1 MGVLVLGCPVVA
13 RNQLVLRPSRRSASV
28 LLGVFA
34 LRPNRRLPVDWLVG
48 TLWPNRPPPSAAAN
62 LRTHI
67 AELRRLLRAGDGP
80 RIVTTDDG
88 YLLAA
93 EPSHVD
99 ASWFLDRVR
108 EGRNS
113 REAGDNARA
122 AALLTEALSLWRGP
136 VLEGIPVPAVVQP
149 QATLLDEERLS
160 AVEELVDVR
169 LDLGQHRALVPELKA
184 LVREHPL
191 RERLWHQLLLALAAA
206 GRRSEVMDS
215 YRRLT
220 HVLQTELGVRPSQA
234 VTELHDL
241 VRRGG

>member
-1 MGVLVLGCPVVA
+1 MGVLVLGSPVVA
-13 RNQLVLRPSRRSASV
+13 RNHLVVRPSRRSASV
-28 LLGVFA
+28 LLGLFA
-34 LRPNRRLPVDWLVG
+34 LRPNRRLAVDWLVG
-48 TLWPNRPPPSAAAN
+48 ALWPHRPPPSAAAN

-67 AELRRLLRAGDGP
+67 AELRRLLRADDGP
-80 RIVTTDDG
+80 RIETTDDG
-88 YLLAA
+88 YRLTA

-99 ASWFLDRVR
+99 ASWFLELVR
-108 EGRNS
+108 QGRTS
-113 REAGDNARA
+113 RDDGDDARA

-136 VLEGIPVPAVVQP
+136 VLEGIPVPSAVQP
-149 QATLLDEERLS
+149 QATLLDEERMS

-215 YRRLT
+215 YRRLA
-220 HVLQTELGVRPSQA
+220 HLLQTELGVRPSQA
-234 VTELHDL
+234 VTDLHDL